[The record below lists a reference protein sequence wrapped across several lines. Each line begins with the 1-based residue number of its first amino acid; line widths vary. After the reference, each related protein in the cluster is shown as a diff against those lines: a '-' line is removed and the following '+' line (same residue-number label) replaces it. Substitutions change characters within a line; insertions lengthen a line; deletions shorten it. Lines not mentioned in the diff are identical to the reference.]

1 MRTLAALDAL
11 LLLSACSSPSS
22 SPDAAAEVAEDGVPE
37 DADGVPDGVP
47 DGEAGDVE
55 EFEDSSPPPLRALL
69 LDYDILHPDAW
80 IDLHDALAAADV
92 PLDYRRW
99 YPHLTAADTIGEDAY
114 GIVFLAAGLSPGTAS
129 AEMSLVEVDT
139 AAAFVR
145 SGGLL
150 VLVPWPGYLDTT
162 TGENEWFLF
171 NRILETLGAPLRIDK
186 ALLVGPIFGLDP
198 AWPHQDSDEGYATS
212 LEFDVGYGWLR
223 VNDASPV
230 VEGMDGLLAAGRT
243 TTTRTSGGRIETWAM
258 AFPGQSLWQR
268 LDPSSTQMRGVI
280 RDTAAV
286 VVAEADGGLV
296 AVVPKGFLTVGGAN
310 GMVSHQP
317 VLQPERIDT
326 NRVFLANAMRRLAEL
341 RRGAPLEPNNPA
353 PDQRLFA
360 TRAPGFPPITTS
372 DEEISIAYAPHRVE
386 VPDAP
391 PAGDHLA
398 TFSIPAS
405 EVPDVPLFPLGRGT
419 LGFGS
424 VPADP
429 ADVDVRL
436 AEAAAMGLD
445 TLMMTITPEQLVT
458 GDLSAAD
465 ADALR
470 ARIADI
476 ADRAEAAGVTWT
488 VGMYYSGYAFNNHDA
503 EWPWSVGPQGQRIR
517 QPAAAEVRYWDEV
530 LMPAVVEVAT
540 IAATH
545 PGIAGIEIDM
555 ETYGGALWYPD
566 LQCFDDES
574 FQVYLD
580 GLSDDALRDEL
591 AGVAQRGRLDAL
603 LWHGLLRGYVEALSA
618 HVEAAAR
625 RMEEAAHALAPDFV
639 FIPYAPIFSSA
650 WFYRAVGA
658 GLATPDLPVV
668 WLSYDTLTA
677 RQRESWVA
685 DGIPTLHLGGVI
697 LGNFDPDG
705 LETGLRSGLSH
716 ADGFWLFSFDEL
728 SDTVAA
734 DPPHGTRAA
743 YRAAVAAAC
752 AAR

>member
-1 MRTLAALDAL
+1 MRNLAALGAL
-11 LLLSACSSPSS
+11 ALLSACSSSPSS
-22 SPDAAAEVAEDGVPE
+22 PPDGDAAAEAEEGEGSEAAADVPDGGPNDAE
-37 DADGVPDGVP
+37 DAD
-47 DGEAGDVE
+47 
-55 EFEDSSPPPLRALL
+55 DSSPPPPLRALL
-69 LDYDILHPDAW
+69 LDFDVLHPDAW
-80 IDLHDALAAADV
+80 IDLHDALVAADV

-99 YPHLTAADTIGEDAY
+99 YPHLTAVDTTGEDAY
-114 GIVFLAAGLSPGTAS
+114 GIVFLAAGLSPGTAA

-139 AAAFVR
+139 AVAFVR

-171 NRILETLGAPLRIDK
+171 NRILETLGAPLRIEK
-186 ALLVGPIFGLDP
+186 VLLVGPIFGLDP
-198 AWPHQDSDEGYATS
+198 SWPHEDSDRGYATS
-212 LEFDVGYGWLR
+212 LEFDIGYGWLR
-223 VNDASPV
+223 VNAASPV
-230 VEGMDGLLAAGRT
+230 ADGVDGLLAAGRS
-243 TTTRTSGGRIETWAM
+243 TTTRTAGGRIETWAM

-286 VVAEADGGLV
+286 LVAEADGGLV

-317 VLQPERIDT
+317 VLQPERVDA
-326 NRVFLANAMRRLAEL
+326 NRIFLANAVRRLADL

-386 VPDAP
+386 VPEAP
-391 PAGDHLA
+391 PPGDHLA
-398 TFSIPAS
+398 TFAEPST
-405 EVPDVPLFPLGRGT
+405 EVPAVPLFPSGKGT

-429 ADVDVRL
+429 ADVDIRL

-470 ARIADI
+470 ARIADV
-476 ADRAEAAGVTWT
+476 ADRAEAAGVPWT

-517 QPAAAEVRYWDEV
+517 QPAAAEVGYWDEV
-530 LMPAVVEVAT
+530 LTPAVVEVAT

-545 PGIAGIEIDM
+545 PGIAGVEIDM

-566 LQCFDDES
+566 LQCFEDES

-580 GLSDDALRDEL
+580 GLADDALRSEL
-591 AGVAQRGRLDAL
+591 SGVSQRGRLDAL
-603 LWHGLLRGYVEALSA
+603 LWHGLLRDYLEALSVR
-618 HVEAAAR
+618 VEAAAR
-625 RMEEAAHALAPDFV
+625 RMEEAAHALDPDFV

-658 GLATPDLPVV
+658 GLATEVLPVV

-685 DGIPTLHLGGVI
+685 DGIPAIHLGGII
-697 LGNFDPDG
+697 LGNFDPEG

-728 SDTVAA
+728 SDTVAS